1 MNSLKLIAECIDW
14 IKPILIRVFPRE
26 WLRKMREKWIVGKS
40 YETLNRIH
48 IKPFKR
54 GRYPDGM
61 NLIGN
66 IEKASGLGQSARLVA
81 AEIEAC
87 GIPLK
92 AFPYDSTKGLHDRN
106 FLFSSGVGKELPYNI
121 NLIHINPHE
130 LGMAFLQIDSSVWN
144 YRYNIGFW
152 LWELEEFPDE
162 WLPCL
167 NCLNEIWTP
176 SEFISRTIREKTD
189 KPVITI
195 PYHVDAEIHH
205 PYSRKELG
213 LPEDR
218 FLFLMMYDKDSM
230 TERKNPKG
238 VLKAYRDA
246 FSGQENVGLVIKV
259 NNCSDEELE
268 YLKEGL
274 QEYRNLYFI
283 TETMT
288 RDQVNSLIKESDV
301 LVSLHRAE
309 GFGLVMAEAMLL
321 GTPVIATNWSSNTEF
336 MNANVACMVDYQLVE
351 LKEDMGVFKKGNR
364 WADPDISQAAF
375 YMRSLYE
382 DKNLRRRLSENARN
396 HIQGKL
402 SMNSAV
408 AIIEKRVGEIYAA
421 E

>member
-1 MNSLKLIAECIDW
+1 MNSLRLITGCIDL
-14 IKPILIRVFPRE
+14 IKPILIRIFPRE

-40 YETLNRIH
+40 YENLNCMH
-48 IKPFKR
+48 IRPFER
-54 GRYPDGM
+54 GRYSDGI

-66 IEKASGLGQSARLVA
+66 IEEASGLGQSARLVA
-81 AEIEAC
+81 AEIEAY
-87 GIPLK
+87 GISLK
-92 AFPYDSTKGLHDRN
+92 SFPYNPAEGLHDHN
-106 FLFSSGVGKELPYNI
+106 LLFSSSAGENLPYNI

-130 LGMAFLQIDSSVWN
+130 LGMAFLQIDSSVWD

-176 SEFISRTIREKTD
+176 SEFISRTIRGKTD

-195 PYHVDAEIHH
+195 PYHVDAEIYRQ
-205 PYSRKELG
+205 YSRKELG

-218 FLFLMMYDKDSM
+218 FLFLMMYDRNSM

-246 FSGQENVGLVIKV
+246 FNGQEDVGLVIKV
-259 NNCSDEELE
+259 NNCSYEELQ

-274 QEYRNLYFI
+274 QEYLNLYFI
-283 TETMT
+283 TETLT
-288 RDQVNSLIKESDV
+288 RDQVNSLISESDV

-364 WADPDISQAAF
+364 WADPDIDQAAF
-375 YMRSLYE
+375 YMRRLYE
-382 DKNLRRRLSENARN
+382 DGNLRRRLSENARDY
-396 HIQGKL
+396 IRDKL
-402 SMNSAV
+402 SMDNA
-408 AIIEKRVGEIYAA
+408 AGIIAERMREIYTI
-421 E
+421 